1 MPKCSEIMKSKLKS
15 LRNNVICFGENSRCL
30 VAVRSASPKTVVM
43 VATKHFLVVLIGGV
57 CKFDRNN
64 KGEVRG

>member
-1 MPKCSEIMKSKLKS
+1 MSKCAEIMKSKLKS
-15 LRNNVICFGENSRCL
+15 PRNNVICFGKNSRCL
-30 VAVRSASPKTVVM
+30 VAVTSASPKTVVM
-43 VATKHFLVVLIGGV
+43 ATKLFLVVFISGV